1 MDDKN
6 LFKAFKD
13 CLFFFFL
20 SFFFVFCKYIPT
32 RKVSLICRS
41 LFLTYILMKK
51 ITMEW
56 IYTLVHN
63 FLLYIYFILI
73 ILITLRCSSI
83 YVKQALIYLMF
94 TLSARC
100 LFLFFLYCGNLFFSL
115 SILTFSFS
123 FFAFIVRCYL
133 KTLFTCILV
142 LCVSKREILRQ
153 IIVGTRKTCEKY
165 LDQ

>member
-100 LFLFFLYCGNLFFSL
+100 LFLFFSLLWKSFFFSFY
-115 SILTFSFS
+115 SN
-123 FFAFIVRCYL
+123 FFIFFFRVYCSLLFENFIYL
-133 KTLFTCILV
+133 YSCLM
-142 LCVSKREILRQ
+142 RE
-153 IIVGTRKTCEKY
+153 
-165 LDQ
+165 